1 MIIRLSRK
9 DDISGIVSLWN
20 ESFGDTAEEIM
31 FFINNKYI
39 PENTLV
45 AEENGEIAS
54 VLFLLDG
61 KMCIKGID
69 YPSYYLYAA
78 CTLKKYRGR
87 GFMAK
92 LLEEAEKTAASR
104 EIDFICL
111 MPGEK
116 SLFDFYEKFG
126 YKTAFSRKVLS
137 IYVGADIKTDEI
149 KQYDAV
155 DFEEIRNK
163 AFSDYD
169 YFKWDRQSIE
179 FAFSH
184 NKLYSGKDFR
194 GCNGYC
200 LYATNDGVMSV
211 KECALTEGKTIEFA
225 INIAVLNE
233 CGKLIINFP
242 SEYPTEI
249 GEYEIVPSAML
260 LAVSERSKTASDGL
274 KNAYLGLTLD

>member
-9 DDISGIVSLWN
+9 DDIGGIVSLWN

-31 FFINNKYI
+31 FFINNKYL

-54 VLFLLDG
+54 VLFLLEG

-92 LLEEAEKTAASR
+92 LLEEAEKIAALR
-104 EIDFICL
+104 AIDFICL

-126 YKTAFSRKVLS
+126 YKTVFNRKVLS
-137 IYVGADIKTDEI
+137 VDVGKDIESVEI
-149 KQYDAV
+149 KPSDA
-155 DFEEIRNK
+155 DDCEKIRNI

-169 YFKWDRQSIE
+169 YFIWDRQSIE

-184 NKLYSGKDFR
+184 NKMYFGNDFCC
-194 GCNGYC
+194 CNGYF
-200 LYATNDGVMSV
+200 LYTTNDDTISV
-211 KECALTEGKTIEFA
+211 KEFAFADAESIEIA
-225 INIAVLNE
+225 VNIAVSHN
-233 CGKLIINFP
+233 CNKLIMNLP

-249 GEYEIVPSAML
+249 GESEIVPSAMM
-260 LAVSERSKTASDGL
+260 LAVNECSKIVSDGL

>member
-1 MIIRLSRK
+1 MIIRLSQK

-31 FFINNKYI
+31 FFINNKYL

-61 KMCIKGID
+61 KMCIRGIE

-92 LLEEAEKTAASR
+92 LLEEAERIAALR

-137 IYVGADIKTDEI
+137 VDVGTDIESVEI
-149 KQYDAV
+149 KPSDA
-155 DFEEIRNK
+155 DDCEKNRNK
-163 AFSDYD
+163 AFSDFN

-179 FAFSH
+179 FAFCH
-184 NKLYSGKDFR
+184 NKMYSGKVFCS
-194 GCNGYC
+194 CNGYC
-200 LYATNDGVMSV
+200 LYTANDSILSV
-211 KECALTEGKTIEFA
+211 KEFA
-225 INIAVLNE
+225 FSDDKSFEIAMNIAASHN
-233 CGKLIINFP
+233 CNKLIMNLP
-242 SEYPTEI
+242 SEYPAEI
-249 GEYEIVPSAML
+249 GESEIVPSAMM
-260 LAVSERSKTASDGL
+260 LAVTERSKIVSDGL